1 MATGTI
7 TKVSNDSGTGY
18 CKMADGTMLQWGTL
32 SLTSGTMSQ
41 YGALY
46 GVAASIVFPIAFND
60 ANIVVTG
67 SSKYGNQPEMSFG
80 MTNSITASQAA
91 VRLWD
96 VASRAIS
103 STNPF
108 VVKWQAVGRWK

>member
-7 TKVSNDSGTGY
+7 TQVSNDSGTGY
-18 CKMADGTMLQWGTL
+18 CKMADGTMLQWGTYN
-32 SLTSGTMSQ
+32 LTSGTMSQ

-46 GVAASIVFPIAFND
+46 GVAATIVFPIAFNN

-67 SSKYGNQPEMSFG
+67 SSKYGNQPEMAFG
-80 MTNSITASQAA
+80 MTSTITSAQVI